1 MNVPRARMPPW
12 RLPAWRL
19 PAWLSRVLPCLALCM
34 LCLGAAGAQGTQDI
48 QGIQDTQHGD
58 ADADDGPAQQ
68 AVPRLLLMLRLPP
81 PHFRPDVTYGGR
93 YGDDG
98 GSVARRRIAAEL
110 AVRHGLVLK
119 DGWAMPA
126 IGIDCYVL
134 EVPAGA
140 SPDAAAAL
148 LEQDPRVAWVQRVQ
162 RFSGMAVAGGDP
174 LYPAQPGGRYWHV
187 AELHR
192 SATGR
197 GVTVAVID
205 SGVDPSHPDL
215 AGQVAEARNFADSP
229 YRAEAHG
236 TAVAGIIAAR
246 GGNGAGILGV
256 APGARLA
263 ALRACWEQAA
273 QTRCDTFSL
282 GKALNY
288 ALLHPPRVINL
299 SVGGPP
305 DRLLSALLDAALA
318 KGIAIV
324 GAAGPRGATFPA
336 AHPGVLAVASL
347 EDAPRTAGTATIA
360 PVAMMPVS
368 TTQASPVLRAPGR
381 DIPATVPGA
390 RWTFVSGSSFAAAH
404 VSGLAALLAELQPGE
419 SPADL
424 RRMLAATAAPNTAT
438 IDACATIAR
447 VTGACACS
455 CLSTAASLP

>member
-1 MNVPRARMPPW
+1 MKTLRDDLARNTALTLVLTLAVKSALELARTLARTLAPR
-12 RLPAWRL
+12 
-19 PAWLSRVLPCLALCM
+19 LALG
-34 LCLGAAGAQGTQDI
+34 LALGLAFAGAGR
-48 QGIQDTQHGD
+48 
-58 ADADDGPAQQ
+58 AEAEAGPA
-68 AVPRLLLMLRLPP
+68 AEPAPRLLLMLRLPP

-93 YGDDG
+93 YGDDA
-98 GSVARRRIAAEL
+98 GSAARRRTAEDL
-110 AVRHGLVLK
+110 ARRHGLVLK

-140 SPDAAAAL
+140 SADAAAAL

-162 RFSGMAVAGGDP
+162 RFSGMGVAAADPPAADP
-174 LYPAQPGGRYWHV
+174 LYPAQPGGRFWHV

-205 SGVDPSHPDL
+205 SGVDGSHPDL
-215 AGQVAEARNFADSP
+215 AGQLAETRNFTEGP

-246 GGNGAGILGV
+246 GDNGAGIVGV
-256 APGARLA
+256 APGARVM
-263 ALRACWEQAA
+263 ALRACWQEATD
-273 QTRCDTFSL
+273 TRCDTFTL

-288 ALLHPPRVINL
+288 ALLRQPQVINL

-318 KGIAIV
+318 KDITIV
-324 GAAGPRGATFPA
+324 GAADPRGPSFPA
-336 AHPGVLAVASL
+336 SHAGVLAVASL
-347 EDAPRTAGTATIA
+347 EDPLRAMAGNRGSL
-360 PVAMMPVS
+360 V
-368 TTQASPVLRAPGR
+368 RAPGR

-404 VSGLAALLAELQPGE
+404 VSGLAALLAELRPREGPEQFRH
-419 SPADL
+419 S
-424 RRMLAATAAPNTAT
+424 LAITAPNTAN

-455 CLSTAASLP
+455 CQSAAATRP

>member
-1 MNVPRARMPPW
+1 LNAPRARRLSR
-12 RLPAWRL
+12 RLPEM
-19 PAWLSRVLPCLALCM
+19 LSRLLPCLALCM
-34 LCLGAAGAQGTQDI
+34 LCLATAGARGDEAGT
-48 QGIQDTQHGD
+48 
-58 ADADDGPAQQ
+58 GPALE
-68 AVPRLLLMLRLPP
+68 AAPRLLLMLRLPP

-93 YGDDG
+93 YGDDAG
-98 GSVARRRIAAEL
+98 NVARRRIAAEL
-110 AVRHGLVLK
+110 ALRHGLVLK

-134 EVPAGA
+134 EVPAGT
-140 SPDAAAAL
+140 SPEAAAAL

-162 RFSGMAVAGGDP
+162 QFSGMAVAGGDP

-205 SGVDPSHPDL
+205 SGVDPTHPDL
-215 AGQVAEARNFADSP
+215 AGQVAEMHNFVDSP

-256 APGARLA
+256 APGARLM
-263 ALRACWEQAA
+263 ALRACWQQAA
-273 QTRCDTFSL
+273 DTRCDTFTL
-282 GKALNY
+282 GKALNH

-305 DRLLSALLDAALA
+305 DKLLSMLLDAALA
-318 KGIAIV
+318 KNIAIV
-324 GAAGPRGATFPA
+324 GAADSRGPTFPA

-347 EDAPRTAGTATIA
+347 EDPLPALAGKSAHAATAT
-360 PVAMMPVS
+360 
-368 TTQASPVLRAPGR
+368 LRAPGR
-381 DIPATVPGA
+381 DIPATVPGG

-404 VSGLAALLAELQPGE
+404 VSGLVALLAELQPDQG
-419 SPADL
+419 PAGL
-424 RRMLAATAAPNTAT
+424 RRMLAVTAAPDTVT

-455 CLSTAASLP
+455 CMRATAARP

>member
-1 MNVPRARMPPW
+1 
-12 RLPAWRL
+12 
-19 PAWLSRVLPCLALCM
+19 
-34 LCLGAAGAQGTQDI
+34 
-48 QGIQDTQHGD
+48 
-58 ADADDGPAQQ
+58 
-68 AVPRLLLMLRLPP
+68 MLRLPP
-81 PHFRPDVTYGGR
+81 PHFRPDVAYGGR
-93 YGDDG
+93 YGDDA
-98 GSVARRRIAAEL
+98 GSMARRRIAAEL
-110 AVRHGLVLK
+110 ARRHGLVLR

-134 EVPAGA
+134 EVPAGG

-162 RFSGMAVAGGDP
+162 RFSGMAVAAGDP

-215 AGQVAEARNFADSP
+215 AGQVAEVRNFADSP

-256 APGARLA
+256 APGARLM
-263 ALRACWEQAA
+263 ALRACWQQAA
-273 QTRCDTFSL
+273 DTRCDTFTL

-305 DRLLSALLDAALA
+305 DKLLSMLLDAALA
-318 KGIAIV
+318 KDIAIV
-324 GAAGPRGATFPA
+324 GAADPRGPAFPA

-347 EDAPRTAGTATIA
+347 EEPLYAPASAPGRSPAHASGT
-360 PVAMMPVS
+360 
-368 TTQASPVLRAPGR
+368 LRAPGR

-390 RWTFVSGSSFAAAH
+390 RWAFVSGSSFAAAH
-404 VSGLAALLAELQPGE
+404 VSGLAALLAELRPREG
-419 SPADL
+419 PATL
-424 RRMLAATAAPNTAT
+424 RRTLATTAPNPAT

-455 CLSTAASLP
+455 CMPATASAP